1 MLFHVNKQIL
11 KKYTACFSHEI
22 AGSRA
27 GKGNNDGSLKRER
40 KRRERHLEDQN
51 LEEKYVK
58 NK

>member
-1 MLFHVNKQIL
+1 LAAGQARGTT
-11 KKYTACFSHEI
+11 TAASE
-22 AGSRA
+22 G
-27 GKGNNDGSLKRER
+27 